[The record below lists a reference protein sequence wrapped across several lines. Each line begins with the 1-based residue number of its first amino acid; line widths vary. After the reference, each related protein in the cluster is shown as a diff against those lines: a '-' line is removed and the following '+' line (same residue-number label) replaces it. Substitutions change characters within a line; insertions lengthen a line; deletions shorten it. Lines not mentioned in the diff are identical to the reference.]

1 MAAAGLTDPQQLQRA
16 HIYERAHDC
25 DLHTLEDRYPTVRRC
40 LLLLRVFSQRF
51 SLYRLV
57 FLVPVFCPSIT
68 VGGLRSLAPRRELLH
83 WKV

>member
-40 LLLLRVFSQRF
+40 LLCSGCFQLFCV
-51 SLYRLV
+51 YRLV
-57 FLVPVFCPSIT
+57 FLVTLI
-68 VGGLRSLAPRRELLH
+68 
-83 WKV
+83 